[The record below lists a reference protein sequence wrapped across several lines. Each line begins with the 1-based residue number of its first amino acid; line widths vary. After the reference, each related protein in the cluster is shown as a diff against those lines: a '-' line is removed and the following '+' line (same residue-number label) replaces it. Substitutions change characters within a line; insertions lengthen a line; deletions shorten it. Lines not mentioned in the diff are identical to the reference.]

1 MSQTQHLITQIQQ
14 ICQDICDIKQRKPF
28 HYSKSLIPSPS
39 PQQIKP
45 EAEKLSSLQRG
56 METPNSIV
64 PEQSQKLQDQTKHP
78 NPKTPIF
85 EKSVHINGTT
95 STINLKTMKP
105 ILGAPNHPTEIFS
118 GFMDKEWEEIHTE
131 RGKGGHDGKSD
142 QQFPCHM
149 IQETEPGMT
158 QEVEAGMSQ
167 YDSV

>member
-1 MSQTQHLITQIQQ
+1 
-14 ICQDICDIKQRKPF
+14 
-28 HYSKSLIPSPS
+28 
-39 PQQIKP
+39 
-45 EAEKLSSLQRG
+45 

-64 PEQSQKLQDQTKHP
+64 PEQTQKLQDQTKHP

-85 EKSVHINGTT
+85 EKSVHINGIT
-95 STINLKTMKP
+95 STINLKTMTP